1 MDIGIFLGVL
11 VAIGAII
18 GGNIMEGGHLESLIG
33 IPAFIIVIGGTI
45 GAVMVAFPKADFIR
59 GLKLGKSVFKEEKI
73 DINGLVVQL
82 VEMAS

>member
-33 IPAFIIVIGGTI
+33 IPAFIIVIRGPI
-45 GAVMVAFPKADFIR
+45 GAV
-59 GLKLGKSVFKEEKI
+59 
-73 DINGLVVQL
+73 LVRP
-82 VEMAS
+82 A